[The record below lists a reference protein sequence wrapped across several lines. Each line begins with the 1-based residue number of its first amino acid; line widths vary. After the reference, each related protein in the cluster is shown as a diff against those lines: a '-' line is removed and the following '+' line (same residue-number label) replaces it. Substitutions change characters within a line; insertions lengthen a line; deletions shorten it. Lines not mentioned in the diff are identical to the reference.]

1 MKPKS
6 EKFLFYIGYVVTI
19 LAVIGAMFFVWS
31 LGIFPMLKILVLL
44 PLIYISVL
52 LTLSLEDGFKKSRW
66 S

>member
-6 EKFLFYIGYVVTI
+6 EKFLFYLGYVLTMIVMLVATFFI
-19 LAVIGAMFFVWS
+19 WNIG
-31 LGIFPMLKILVLL
+31 IDPMLKILVLL

-52 LTLSLEDGFKKSRW
+52 LSLSLEDGLPTKRW